1 MRRIRSLGN
10 KVALL
15 FFLIT
20 AAAFGVI
27 YFWVVTQPESSLEE
41 RRLQDLELVADAS
54 TRSLERLQVGDSGQ
68 QDLDKQVR
76 ALAESTDARV
86 TVLTVREDFEDASS
100 TAEGLSFYRAPT
112 RVRGWKTCAPTTSP
126 GARCAAAS
134 SRAAWAASRVRTSA
148 IVCSRCR
155 SKSNGWPSSA

>member
-1 MRRIRSLGN
+1 MGWATASRTEETHQSLGN

-68 QDLDKQVR
+68 RDLDK
-76 ALAESTDARV
+76 ACARWPNP
-86 TVLTVREDFEDASS
+86 
-100 TAEGLSFYRAPT
+100 PT
-112 RVRGWKTCAPTTSP
+112 RG
-126 GARCAAAS
+126 
-134 SRAAWAASRVRTSA
+134 
-148 IVCSRCR
+148 
-155 SKSNGWPSSA
+155 

>member
-54 TRSLERLQVGDSGQ
+54 TRSLERLQVGDFSQ
-68 QDLDKQVR
+68 RDLR
-76 ALAESTDARV
+76 NRCAPWPSP
-86 TVLTVREDFEDASS
+86 
-100 TAEGLSFYRAPT
+100 PT
-112 RVRGWKTCAPTTSP
+112 RG
-126 GARCAAAS
+126 
-134 SRAAWAASRVRTSA
+134 
-148 IVCSRCR
+148 
-155 SKSNGWPSSA
+155 